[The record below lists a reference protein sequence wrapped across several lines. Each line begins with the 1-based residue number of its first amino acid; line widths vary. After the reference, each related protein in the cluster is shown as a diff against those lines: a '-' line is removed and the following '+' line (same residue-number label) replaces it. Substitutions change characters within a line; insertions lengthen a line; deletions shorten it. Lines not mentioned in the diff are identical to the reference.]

1 MPKLAIVTDY
11 FSGSGLG
18 NYLRSKEIYKI
29 SLKLNF
35 DSKLFKYDEFIKN
48 RKIYDVI
55 LLDLPLFDYTE
66 NFKKNYKNSL
76 IISLDHYNKFFVD
89 ANIALFKKTKF
100 AKYNFVN
107 LKYAVIRNEFKKK
120 KNINLDSILISIGSS
135 DILNKTKLLKKNF
148 FPYFKKILIIENY
161 MKKHFKKNRNQ
172 LFLKLIEKCKVVAVN
187 GGTTMM
193 EMIYLNKL
201 VFVYPQNKFERSFAK
216 YLKLKK
222 FKIFINPKL
231 NRAFIQSLKF
241 IKQNNTYFDKLGANR
256 ILLLIKKLYSLKKKS
271 CQI

>member
-1 MPKLAIVTDY
+1 MLKLAIVTDY

-18 NYLRSKEIYKI
+18 NYLRSREIYNV

-48 RKIYDVI
+48 KKFYDVI
-55 LLDLPLFDYTE
+55 LLDLPLFDYTK
-66 NFKKNYKNSL
+66 NLKKNFKNSL

-89 ANIALFKKTKF
+89 ANIALFKKTKY
-100 AKYNFVN
+100 AKYNFLN

-120 KNINLDSILISIGSS
+120 RGINLDTILISIGSS
-135 DILNKTKLLKKNF
+135 DILNKTKILKKNF
-148 FPYFKKILIIENY
+148 SPYFKKVLFTEKY
-161 MKKHFKKNRNQ
+161 MKKEFKKNRNQ

-222 FKIFINPKL
+222 FSIFINPKI

-241 IKQNNTYFDKLGANR
+241 IKQNNTCFDKLGANR
-256 ILLLIKKLYSLKKKS
+256 ILLLIKKLYTSKKNIK
-271 CQI
+271 